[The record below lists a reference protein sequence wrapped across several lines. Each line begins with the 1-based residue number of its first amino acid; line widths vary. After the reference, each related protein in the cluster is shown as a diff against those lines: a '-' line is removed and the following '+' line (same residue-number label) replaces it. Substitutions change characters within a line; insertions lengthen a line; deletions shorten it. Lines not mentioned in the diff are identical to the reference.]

1 VGGGA
6 ALVLA
11 LANEAA
17 TGRFAGRLARLARR
31 GDVIALHGE
40 LGSGKTTFARAFIRA
55 RLGESLEVPSP
66 TFTLVEIY
74 DGGDSAP
81 AIWHFDLFRLNGADE
96 ARELG
101 FEEALA
107 DDISLIEWPE
117 RLGKLLPAEL
127 LAISFAAGPTPE
139 SRRLTI
145 EPSTS
150 WHDRIEELSC
160 G

>member
-1 VGGGA
+1 MGGGA
-6 ALVLA
+6 ALVFA

-17 TGRFAGRLARLARR
+17 TGRFAGRLARLAQR
-31 GDVIALHGE
+31 GDVIALKGE

-55 RLGESLEVPSP
+55 RLGESIEVPSP

-74 DGGDSAP
+74 GGGESAP

-117 RLGKLLPAEL
+117 RLGPLLPAERL
-127 LAISFAAGPTPE
+127 ELIFGAGPTPE
-139 SRRLTI
+139 SRSLTVQ
-145 EPSTS
+145 PSAAWRT
-150 WHDRIEELSC
+150 RIEELA
-160 G
+160 GG